1 MIRTIIVPLEGILAS
16 EVALRCAVR
25 VARWHDARV
34 VMVASAQAEDLPEAQ
49 PAYADPE
56 FDDAKE
62 VEDQELE
69 LEPAPSVADH
79 PLVDA
84 AAALC
89 GRHRVAWRA
98 EGCAGDPTRRLAH
111 HAPRADVVTVSRHG
125 SLGVRRKLP
134 RHALAILRASVRA
147 VLLTPETYQEPQVIL
162 APYDRSAPAA
172 RALSLAAHTS
182 VRAELPLTVVSVG
195 GDAFTAASLA
205 EARRYLAAYSGQ
217 TEFLR
222 RDGDPVQQLT
232 ALTFELPGVLLV
244 MGGYGRRPFRRLL
257 GGSRTERILAGCH
270 GPALVVR

>member
-1 MIRTIIVPLEGILAS
+1 MIRTIIVPLEGTPAS
-16 EVALRCAVR
+16 DVALRCAVR
-25 VARWHDARV
+25 LARWHDARV
-34 VMVASAQAEDLPEAQ
+34 VMLASAQAEALPETAS
-49 PAYADPE
+49 AYADAE
-56 FDDAKE
+56 F
-62 VEDQELE
+62 EDGEEAEDEELE
-69 LEPAPSVADH
+69 LEPGVSVADH

-98 EGCAGDPTRRLAH
+98 EGCAGDPTGHLAH
-111 HAPRADVVTVSRHG
+111 YAPRADVVTVSRRG
-125 SLGVRRKLP
+125 SRAVRRELP
-134 RHALAILRASVRA
+134 RHAFAILRASVRA

-172 RALSLAAHTS
+172 RALSLAAETS

-217 TEFLR
+217 TEFVR
-222 RDGDPVQQLT
+222 REGDPVQQLT
-232 ALTFELPGVLLV
+232 ALTFELPGALLV
-244 MGGYGRRPFRRLL
+244 MAGYGRPPVRRLL

-270 GPALVVR
+270 GPALIVR